1 MDQTHIL
8 LVEDE
13 SLVVK
18 DIQGS
23 LRNLGYDVLA
33 AVVSGEE
40 AIKKAEENKPSL
52 VLMDIVLKGEMDGIE
67 AANEIRSRFDIP
79 VVYLTAYSDEK
90 TLERAKITE
99 PFGYIVKP
107 YQEKELHSVIKMAL
121 YKHQMEKKLKE
132 SEEWLSTTLNSIGDA
147 VIATDV
153 NSYVKF
159 MNPVA
164 EVLTGWKQEYAEGKP
179 LKDVFNIISGKTDEK
194 VEDPVTK
201 VIREGALVGLA
212 NHTVLIAKDGT
223 KRPLDNS
230 GAPIKDNKGNVIGV
244 VLVFRD
250 ITEQRKMEE
259 ELQKIQKLESIGI
272 LAGGIAHDFNN
283 NLTAILGNISLAK
296 MEANPEDKIYERL
309 IEAEKASLEATNLTQ
324 QLLTFSKGG
333 VPIKRTTSIAE
344 LIKDSA
350 GFVLRGSNVKCEFF
364 IPDDIWRVEVDKGQM
379 SRVINNLI
387 INADQAMP
395 EGGIIKVRAENVT
408 VGSACPSTRVEHA
421 IPLKDGEYVKI
432 EIEDDGVGIPKEHR
446 SKIFDPYFSTKQKG
460 SGLGLATTYSIIQ
473 KHNGYITVESELGV
487 GTTFYI
493 YLPVSQKGIPEKKD
507 TDKQPIAGEGKILLM
522 DDEEM
527 VRDVAGRILEHLGYE
542 VEFAK
547 DGAEAIELYKK
558 AKESGQPFDG
568 AIIDLTIPG
577 GMGGQETIKKLI
589 EIDPNVKAI
598 VSSGYSTDSI
608 MANFRQYGFSGVV
621 TKPYKVEDL
630 GKTLNKVITEMNKE
644 PV

>member
-1 MDQTHIL
+1 MDKTHIL

-13 SLVVK
+13 SIIAK
-18 DIQGS
+18 DIRVS
-23 LRNLGYDVLA
+23 LQNLGYDVS
-33 AVVSGEE
+33 AVVSSGEE
-40 AIKKAEENKPSL
+40 AVEKSEEHRPSL
-52 VLMDIVLKGEMDGIE
+52 VLMDIVLKGEIDGIE
-67 AANEIRSRFDIP
+67 AASEIRSRFDIP
-79 VVYLTAYSDEK
+79 VVYLTAYEDEK

-99 PFGYIVKP
+99 PFGYIIKP
-107 YQEKELHSVIKMAL
+107 YNEKEAHRIIEMAL
-121 YKHQMEKKLKE
+121 YKHKMEKKLKE
-132 SEEWLSTTLNSIGDA
+132 SEEWLSTTLKSIGDA
-147 VIATDV
+147 VIATDADG
-153 NSYVKF
+153 YVKF
-159 MNPVA
+159 VNPVA
-164 EVLTGWKQEYAEGKP
+164 EVLTGWKQEYVIEKP
-179 LKDVFNIISGKTDEK
+179 LKELFNIISEKTGKK
-194 VEDPVTK
+194 VEDPVTM
-201 VIREGALVGLA
+201 VIREGVAVGLA
-212 NHTVLIAKDGT
+212 NHTILIAKDGT
-223 KRPLDNS
+223 EMPVTGS
-230 GAPIKDNKGNVIGV
+230 GSPIKDSEGSIIGV

-309 IEAEKASLEATNLTQ
+309 TGAEKASLEATNLTQ

-333 VPIKRTTSIAE
+333 VPIKKTTSIAE

-350 GFVLRGSNVKCEFF
+350 GFALRGSNVKCEFF
-364 IPDDIWRVEVDKGQM
+364 IPDDIWQVEVDKGQM
-379 SRVINNLI
+379 NRVINNLI

-395 EGGIIKVRAENVT
+395 EGGIIKVRAENMT
-408 VGSACPSTRVEHA
+408 VGSACVEHV

-432 EIEDDGVGIPKEHR
+432 EIEDEGVGIPKEHR

-487 GTTFYI
+487 RTTFYI
-493 YLPVSQKGIPEKKD
+493 YLPVSQKEILEKKD

-527 VRDVAGRILEHLGYE
+527 VRDVAGRMLEHLGYE

-568 AIIDLTIPG
+568 VIMDLTIPG
-577 GMGGQETIKKLI
+577 GMGGKEAIEKLI

-598 VSSGYSTDSI
+598 VSSGYSTDPI
-608 MANFRQYGFSGVV
+608 MANFKQYGFSGVV
-621 TKPYKVEDL
+621 TKPYKVKDL
-630 GKTLNKVITEMNKE
+630 GEILNKAITGMGKQ